1 MNIALILSGGAGERI
16 GGDIPKQYR
25 EAGGKPMIA
34 YVLERFAKHPEID
47 GIRVVAAPQWQEYIR
62 RFLEEKFQGF
72 SLPGKNRQLSILN
85 GLEDMKKDA
94 SDEDVVLIHD
104 AARPFVSE
112 RLITECLHGCRT
124 HDGTLPALSMKD
136 TVYLTACGKSSGESD
151 KGKEKPGLRHG
162 AEVNGRLPLEEE
174 RRIDSLLERE
184 RVVAG
189 QAPEAFRFK
198 PYYEANVR
206 LLSEQILTIHGSTE
220 PAILAGMDILV
231 IPGEEENWKV
241 TTEADLRRFQEQI
254 ERREDGD
261 FERG

>member
-1 MNIALILSGGAGERI
+1 
-16 GGDIPKQYR
+16 
-25 EAGGKPMIA
+25 MIA

-62 RFLEEKFQGF
+62 RFLGEEFQGF